1 MSAQDEI
8 SKATDSVKEYYY
20 RLRMME
26 VVEAEERAKSE
37 AQDFLYNMRRLADD
51 IGVRSHWFVEEVVKN
66 IYIELEK
73 EADVQ

>member
-51 IGVRSHWFVEEVVKN
+51 IGVRSHWFIEQVVKN

-73 EADVQ
+73 GRGK